1 MTSTPADLPMPAPQ
15 LKTDIVRVGDA
26 VVCILSGDL
35 HAGTQAVGERA
46 LGEALE
52 GRPAVLVVDLDAVE
66 LFTADGLNLLLSLQ
80 ETART
85 RNVPVVV
92 VSPSAAVRR
101 VLDVT
106 GATETFT
113 VYSTVAEATGRYRP

>member
-1 MTSTPADLPMPAPQ
+1 MPAPQ

-35 HAGTQAVGERA
+35 HAGTQAIGELA

-80 ETART
+80 ETARA

-113 VYSTVAEATGRYRP
+113 VYSTVAAATGRYRP

>member
-1 MTSTPADLPMPAPQ
+1 MTCTPADLPMPAPQ
-15 LKTDIVRVGDA
+15 LKTDTVRVGDA

-80 ETART
+80 ETARA

>member
-52 GRPAVLVVDLDAVE
+52 GRPALLVVDMDAVE